1 MNTQIYSI
9 FIEFLGLDI
18 DLTYDLHLIDLTAHR
33 KSPSWWNESDT
44 QTRPKP
50 SFLLCPMPSSSSANN
65 DFKTASFASGEQE
78 KSKTEPVSMAYS
90 LVFGVPHKS
99 LQPITRRILAA

>member
-33 KSPSWWNESDT
+33 KSPPWWNASDT

-50 SFLLCPMPSSSSANN
+50 SFLLCPMPSSSNANN
-65 DFKTASFASGEQE
+65 DFKTASFASGGQE
-78 KSKTEPVSMAYS
+78 KRKTDPVSMACS
-90 LVFGVPHKS
+90 LVFGVAHK
-99 LQPITRRILAA
+99 LFHPMTRPILAA